1 MGRAGRSRSTPA
13 EFPLSAPLLGEQGS
27 GRRGAVTHRIGR
39 IWIRRTGLAYDVMF
53 APTGNG
59 EFRIATAAG
68 LRAFLWEATIPPER
82 IDEAL
87 DALRHD
93 TEHEI
98 PNVMLTLERMSKL
111 GL

>member
-1 MGRAGRSRSTPA
+1 LLRESVLLREIYDERPTTSTTLFRATKIGPKSHERS
-13 EFPLSAPLLGEQGS
+13 GVGS
-27 GRRGAVTHRIGR
+27 
-39 IWIRRTGLAYDVMF
+39 L
-53 APTGNG
+53 PQ
-59 EFRIATAAG
+59 
-68 LRAFLWEATIPPER
+68 
-82 IDEAL
+82 L

>member
-1 MGRAGRSRSTPA
+1 LTGDDRLAKQDT
-13 EFPLSAPLLGEQGS
+13 
-27 GRRGAVTHRIGR
+27 GRRGAETHRIGR
-39 IWIRRTGLAYDVMF
+39 IWIRRTGSAYDVML

-68 LRAFLWEATIPPER
+68 LRALLWEATIPAER
-82 IDEAL
+82 IDETL

-98 PNVMLTLERMSKL
+98 LDVTLTLDLMSKL